1 MTPNIGFAFLLLTFL
16 TSIFLPFFNY
26 VSLNK
31 LTSEQKTLKIHE
43 LEKISKILIAL
54 ICFSA
59 VASQLSLIYSYIKS
73 DYSVINVYQNSHH
86 LKPLIYKISGSW
98 GNHEGSMLLLI
109 TILCL
114 YSVAFAFLSHI
125 QTNIKLIILSCQSL
139 IIAAFSSF
147 AAFSSNPFLKS
158 AITPKEGL
166 GLNPVLQDIGLAL
179 HPPMLYTG
187 YIGFSLIFSFAI
199 AGLLTEKINATLAS
213 HLKKWLL
220 FAWGFLT
227 LGIGLGSWWAY
238 RELGWGGY
246 WFWDPVENISLM
258 PWIAGASLVHCVK
271 LLEKKNLFKNWTA
284 FLSILSFILCLL
296 GIFLTRSGILTS
308 VHSFAI
314 DAKRG
319 FFVIALI
326 TAIGGVGLLIF
337 GHKSPKIKS
346 DRFQFHLL
354 SRIGIILVNNYFLI
368 LSLFI
373 VVLGTTY
380 PLLSQSL
387 FDQFI
392 SIGPNYYNKLFT
404 ILLIPFLAFLAI
416 SLSLNFLEKTNK
428 EKIINLTNLLICALA
443 ATLTTLTSYYH
454 QDAQNSQIIILFLA
468 LFSAITTLIHYG
480 KFILHSKSKL
490 LSKHNFNHLPVTA
503 AHFGFSLI
511 ICGVILTSSFGLT
524 KETNI
529 KLGNSTIVGDYTIK
543 FSKID
548 HTQGSNY
555 IARQGF
561 FTVTK
566 HEKPFITLVPALR
579 YYPISNQ
586 TTNEAAIKSTIFE
599 DLYLALGN
607 KDENNFYA
615 IRVYTKPFIYFIW
628 LGCAMIFAAAMLSIV
643 LAIKKTKH
651 V

>member
-26 VSLNK
+26 VSLK
-31 LTSEQKTLKIHE
+31 QLTPEQKTLKIHE
-43 LEKISKILIAL
+43 LEKITKLLIAL

-59 VASQLSLIYSYIKS
+59 FASQACLIWAYIQS
-73 DYSVINVYQNSHH
+73 DYSLINVYQNSHH

-125 QTNIKLIILSCQSL
+125 QSTIKLIIISCQSL
-139 IIAAFSSF
+139 IIAAFSAFS
-147 AAFSSNPFLKS
+147 AFSSNPFLKS
-158 AITPKEGL
+158 AVTPTQGL
-166 GLNPVLQDIGLAL
+166 GLNPILQDIGLAL

-199 AGLLTEKINATLAS
+199 AGLLTEKINSTLAR

-220 FAWGFLT
+220 FSWGFLT

-326 TAIGGVGLLIF
+326 TAIGGAGLLIF

-346 DRFQFHLL
+346 DAFQFHLL

-404 ILLIPFLAFLAI
+404 ILIIPFLAFLAI
-416 SLSLNFLEKTNK
+416 SLLLNFLEKTNK
-428 EKIINLTNLLICALA
+428 EKILNLKNLYICILA
-443 ATLTTLTSYYH
+443 VFFTSLTSYYS
-454 QDAQNSQIIILFLA
+454 NSANLSQTIILFLA
-468 LFSAITTLIHYG
+468 IFAAIITL
-480 KFILHSKSKL
+480 STS
-490 LSKHNFNHLPVTA
+490 LSKHSLNHLPVTA
-503 AHFGFSLI
+503 SHFGFCLI
-511 ICGVILTSSFGLT
+511 ICGIILTSSFGLT

-529 KLGNSTIVGDYTIK
+529 KEGSTATIGDYNLV
-543 FSKID
+543 FSKTD
-548 HTQGSNY
+548 YTAGSNY
-555 IARQGF
+555 VARQGF
-561 FTVTK
+561 FTITK
-566 HEKPFITLVPALR
+566 KGQPFAILVPELR

-586 TTNEAAIKSTIFE
+586 STNEAAIKSTLSGDFYVAI
-599 DLYLALGN
+599 GN
-607 KDENNFYA
+607 KDEQDFYA
-615 IRVYTKPFIYFIW
+615 IRIYTKPFIYFIW
-628 LGCAMIFAAAMLSIV
+628 LGCAMIFAATM
-643 LAIKKTKH
+643 LAIVFALKKSATQH
-651 V
+651 PI